1 MWKSNFFKRLPLQ
14 RKMMLSFALPVII
27 IALIGMTL
35 AFQKNY
41 SSSRRNIEF
50 SVNQT
55 GQQAVSFL
63 KSYFQT
69 MSDISDLLERNTSI
83 RDVVFGESFL
93 DEKTGREEYEEY
105 QQLYTAIE
113 DINIGFPGYR
123 ISIFLPDSVR
133 YTANRY
139 HIYPETELTDSD
151 RYHSMEDQIE
161 QGRSVFIF
169 GEERNLGSGENTTY
183 NALNLYR
190 KVRGTEG
197 GAFYI
202 SRVSIRADVISTI
215 LQNAGITGKEVAVLI
230 DENGQAVPGFSE
242 SFPEEVVENIEV
254 NTSGTSGPLMQMT
267 QIQNVTYYYLL
278 SDVIYPSEW
287 RLLLAVPEAEIARQA
302 RRNIYYMLPILML
315 VILSIVLHSYLTA
328 RYYNMRLEELAKHMQ
343 QIQEGNLNAE
353 YKVMPDSEDEF
364 DKIAGGFNYMAEH
377 IRRLMQEH
385 YRMGKS
391 VKSSE
396 LRALQAQINPHFL
409 YNTLDLV
416 NWMAMDFGTTE
427 IADIAQNLARFYRLS
442 LNRGRSI
449 LSIDEEIQHVQAY
462 VNIEN
467 FHFSDAIRLDVN
479 AEPKVLELGCPNII
493 LQPFV
498 ENAIVHGIA
507 EDNTIES
514 CNIRINVEEKDG
526 TVVFT
531 IRDDGPGMSPE
542 QAAELENAELNQ
554 ATKGYGVKNIN
565 FRLKLYFGE
574 EYGVHYESSPGCGT
588 TVTTRIPAM
597 SVTEMEELVR

>member
-1 MWKSNFFKRLPLQ
+1 MWKSDFIKRLPLQ
-14 RKMMLSFALPVII
+14 RKMMLSFALPVVV
-27 IALIGMTL
+27 IAVIGMAV
-35 AFQKNY
+35 AFQRLY
-41 SSSRRNIEF
+41 ASSRTNIEF
-50 SVNQT
+50 SINQT
-55 GQQAVSFL
+55 GQQAASFL
-63 KSYFQT
+63 ESYFQT
-69 MSDISDLLERNTSI
+69 MTDISDLLERNTTI

-93 DEKTGREEYEEY
+93 AEKTGREEYEEY
-105 QQLYTAIE
+105 QRLYSAIE
-113 DINIGFPGYR
+113 DINIGFPSYR
-123 ISIFLPDSVR
+123 IGIFLPDSVR

-139 HIYPETELTDSD
+139 HIYPTTELSASD
-151 RYHSMEDQIE
+151 RYIRIEDQVE
-161 QGRSVFIF
+161 KGTPVFSFDSERS
-169 GEERNLGSGENTTY
+169 LSSAENKQY
-183 NALNLYR
+183 NALTLYR
-190 KVRGTEG
+190 KARGTDED
-197 GAFYI
+197 AFFI
-202 SRVSIRADVISTI
+202 SKVSINADVISNI
-215 LQNAGITGKEVAVLI
+215 LRNASITG
-230 DENGQAVPGFSE
+230 DEIAILVDKNGQTMLSPSDVF
-242 SFPEEVVENIEV
+242 FEEHIDNIEGD
-254 NTSGTSGPLMQMT
+254 TSAAPGQLMQMT
-267 QIQNVTYYYLL
+267 EIQGIRYYYLL

-287 RLLLAVPEAEIARQA
+287 RLLLAVPAAVVARQT
-302 RRNIYYMLPILML
+302 RQSVFYLLPILML
-315 VILSIVLHSYLTA
+315 VILSITVFSYLIA
-328 RYYNMRLEELAKHMQ
+328 RYYNMRLEELATHMQ

-353 YKVMPDSEDEF
+353 YKVTPDSGDEF
-364 DKIAGGFNYMAEH
+364 DKIAGGFNYMAER
-377 IRRLMQEH
+377 IRGLMQEH

-479 AEPKVLELGCPNII
+479 AAPETLELGCPNII

-498 ENAIVHGIA
+498 ENSIVHGIA
-507 EDNTIES
+507 EDNTISS
-514 CNIRINVEEKDG
+514 CNIWINVDKKDD

-531 IRDDGPGMSPE
+531 IKDDGPGMSAE
-542 QAAELENAELNQ
+542 QAAELENADLNQ

-588 TVTTRIPAM
+588 TVITRIPAM
-597 SVTEMEELVR
+597 SVTEMEEMIR